1 MYLQHFGLREM
12 PFSIAPDPRYLFM
25 SPRHQDA
32 LAHLLYGLQGE
43 GGIVLLT
50 GEVGTGKTTLS
61 RRLLSNGPKNIDYA
75 WIVNP
80 KLSVKELLATLCD
93 ELSIHY
99 TPGSTDIKQFTDL
112 ISAKLIQTHAE
123 GKNTVLMID
132 EAQTLSVEVLE
143 QLRLL
148 TNLETDQ
155 RKLLQIALFGQPE
168 LKTMLARHELRQL
181 SQRITA
187 RFHLNPLNLDETGAY
202 IRHRLKVA
210 GCESPIFNSR
220 AIKLIYRGSHGIP
233 RLINLICNRAMLGL
247 YARNQTTAT
256 PEHIRQACRE
266 VAGEDEIRNSKRW
279 RITLAAITIPLLA
292 LAIFTMQS
300 WQKSPLPIH
309 AVATP
314 SAGASFP
321 PIEHSTREMDAP
333 PVHKE
338 KVAAPPPWGQLDT
351 SNSEFSAWQTLVELW
366 DPALRLIQGKNICT
380 TLETSRYHCIHSHG
394 DLHDVQ
400 KLNLPAVLPLTSGPT
415 TAFFALV
422 SIQDRQIT
430 LRLGQDE
437 WDIPADELHQYW
449 SGEFTVIWH
458 SPGAHRPAPH
468 LRPDSDGQR

>member
-1 MYLQHFGLREM
+1 MYLQHFGLKEM

-61 RRLLSNGPKNIDYA
+61 RRLLSNGPKNINYA

-80 KLSVKELLATLCD
+80 KLSAEELLATLCD

-99 TPGSTDIKQFTDL
+99 TAGATDIKSFTDL

-168 LKTMLARHELRQL
+168 LKSMLARHELRQL

-202 IRHRLKVA
+202 IRHRLKIA
-210 GCESPIFNSR
+210 GCERTVFNNR
-220 AIKLIYRGSHGIP
+220 AIRLIHRSSHGIP
-233 RLINLICNRAMLGL
+233 RLINQICNRAMLGL
-247 YARNQTTAT
+247 YAQNKTTAGH
-256 PEHIRQACRE
+256 EHIRQASRE
-266 VAGEDEIRNSKRW
+266 VLGEDNKSSNRW
-279 RITLAAITIPLLA
+279 RITVAALTLSLMVLAAFA
-292 LAIFTMQS
+292 MQS
-300 WQKSPLPIH
+300 WQKSPAA
-309 AVATP
+309 AVTMAP
-314 SAGASFP
+314 VPASRLFP
-321 PIEHSTREMDAP
+321 PVQSSGPTAEAP
-333 PVHKE
+333 SHQE
-338 KVAAPPPWGQLDT
+338 AAAPPWGSIDT
-351 SNSEFSAWQTLVELW
+351 SHSQFVAWQTLVALW
-366 DPALRLIQGKNICT
+366 DPALILEQNKNVCT
-380 TLETSRYHCIHSHG
+380 ALESSRYHCIRGHG
-394 DLHDVQ
+394 DLHDML
-400 KLNLPAVLPLTSGPT
+400 KLNLPALLPLTSGST
-415 TAFFALV
+415 TAFFTLV
-422 SIQDRQIT
+422 SIREQEIT
-430 LRLGQDE
+430 LRLGEDE
-437 WDIPADELHQYW
+437 WDIPADELNQYW
-449 SGEFTVIWH
+449 AGDFTVIWH
-458 SPGAHRPAPH
+458 SAGMGRVAPSLHHDSKGA
-468 LRPDSDGQR
+468 L